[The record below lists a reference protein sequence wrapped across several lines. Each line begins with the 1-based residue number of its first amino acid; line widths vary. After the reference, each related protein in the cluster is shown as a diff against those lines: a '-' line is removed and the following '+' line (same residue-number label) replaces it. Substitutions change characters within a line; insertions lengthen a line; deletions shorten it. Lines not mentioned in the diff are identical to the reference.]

1 MTTTTL
7 PTFFPNAQVLTQ
19 VNCGHHQI
27 LGARLTLKYFDN
39 LCRCSSHQTIHQ
51 PLVVSLG
58 RDASDPDSD
67 PRKMEIVGS
76 TSNCKVYLRHCH
88 RHNMSSSNHIKSYQ
102 EPPVF
107 PKLRTGMIAADTGKK
122 VFSSFFV
129 SPVSNLISCI
139 YLM

>member
-1 MTTTTL
+1 M
-7 PTFFPNAQVLTQ
+7 
-19 VNCGHHQI
+19 
-27 LGARLTLKYFDN
+27 
-39 LCRCSSHQTIHQ
+39 
-51 PLVVSLG
+51 SLG
-58 RDASDPDSD
+58 RDASDPDGD

-102 EPPVF
+102 EPPMF

>member
-1 MTTTTL
+1 M
-7 PTFFPNAQVLTQ
+7 
-19 VNCGHHQI
+19 
-27 LGARLTLKYFDN
+27 
-39 LCRCSSHQTIHQ
+39 
-51 PLVVSLG
+51 SLG
-58 RDASDPDSD
+58 RDASDPDCVGD
-67 PRKMEIVGS
+67 PRKMEIVGG
-76 TSNCKVYLRHCH
+76 TSKCKVFLRHCH

-139 YLM
+139 CLR